1 MRLDK
6 SETTSR
12 SKLFDTLM
20 VFLEDFFFK
29 KDVNCSYD
37 KKSLQNTHDVNR
49 RGLLKDMNDKAQNGM
64 HASKYQF

>member
-1 MRLDK
+1 
-6 SETTSR
+6 
-12 SKLFDTLM
+12 M